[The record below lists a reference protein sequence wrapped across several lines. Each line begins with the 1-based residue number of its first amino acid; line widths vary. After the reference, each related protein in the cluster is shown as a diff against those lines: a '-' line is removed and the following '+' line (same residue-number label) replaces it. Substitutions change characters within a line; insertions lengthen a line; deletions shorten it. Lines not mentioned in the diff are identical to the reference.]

1 MITRETWP
9 ENWEKVEPFT
19 PVDEEVYNHFLNT
32 LPPAYW
38 NRTVLQAGEPWTHDE
53 HGALYITFV
62 QVKGVWNFVGFFH
75 AGEIIPVERMKADAE
90 KEKRIV

>member
-9 ENWEKVEPFT
+9 ANLENVEPFT

-75 AGEIIPVERMKADAE
+75 AGEIIPVERMKVNAE
-90 KEKRIV
+90 EEKRVV

>member
-1 MITRETWP
+1 MITCNNWP
-9 ENWEKVEPFT
+9 KRWEEVPAWTEI
-19 PVDEEVYNHFLNT
+19 DEEVYNHFLNT

-53 HGALYITFV
+53 HGAVYITFV

-75 AGEIIPVERMKADAE
+75 AGEIIPVERMKVNAE
-90 KEKRIV
+90 EEKRVV